1 MVFSEGWGPRNLND
15 PICLGWVKVRRWG
28 DSDEIFDDPSHLPH
42 RKENQQPR
50 GSLPPEIMGKT
61 KAMKTFMFFFPK
73 SHVFKAVNQC
83 CSDKVFPK
91 WWLMKIKVFRKKVIY
106 QEQVFSIIP
115 NEEYQTILSLQP
127 KKWGGSSLHKSN
139 FFVASP
145 SPSCHRLTLTRS
157 YEYVLSLSPSNQL
170 PNRQGAAVCQECL
183 QVCEFFLN
191 AFSFLM
197 IKVT

>member
-1 MVFSEGWGPRNLND
+1 MTRFVWGGW
-15 PICLGWVKVRRWG
+15 RWG
-28 DSDEIFDDPSHLPH
+28 DSDEIFDDPSHEKRISNLEVPFL
-42 RKENQQPR
+42 RK
-50 GSLPPEIMGKT
+50 SWGKQRLW
-61 KAMKTFMFFFPK
+61 KPSCFFPK

-115 NEEYQTILSLQP
+115 NEEYQTILSLPP

-170 PNRQGAAVCQECL
+170 PNR
-183 QVCEFFLN
+183 
-191 AFSFLM
+191 
-197 IKVT
+197 

>member
-1 MVFSEGWGPRNLND
+1 MTRLVWGGW
-15 PICLGWVKVRRWG
+15 RWG
-28 DSDEIFDDPSHLPH
+28 IRMKSLMIPAT
-42 RKENQQPR
+42 RKESATSR
-50 GSLPPEIMGKT
+50 FPPSRNHGENEGYENLHV
-61 KAMKTFMFFFPK
+61 FFPK

-91 WWLMKIKVFRKKVIY
+91 WWQRKNKVFRKKVIY
-106 QEQVFSIIP
+106 QEHVFSIKP
-115 NEEYQTILSLQP
+115 NEEYQTILSLPP
-127 KKWGGSSLHKSN
+127 KKWGGVPFTN
-139 FFVASP
+139 PIFFVASP

-157 YEYVLSLSPSNQL
+157 YEYVLSLSPSHQL

-183 QVCEFFLN
+183 QVCEFVLN